1 MKKYY
6 INLDISTD
14 RREMMEKR
22 YPNIIRI
29 QAYRGRYI
37 KRNYTDIVLPS
48 EDKTR
53 RGQLGCSYSHVKAI
67 ITAYLNGDSEA
78 LIMEDDISDEYSS
91 RWEKSIEDIVL
102 SSPDDCELISLY
114 TNNLQSLKKMSTL
127 DNDFY
132 PWNRYFTSTGCY
144 YINRKGME
152 KIYNLFY
159 KDGKIDFSVKLK
171 NYIADD
177 GVIYNNLV
185 SYVYTKPTFTN
196 VLFKS
201 TIAEKDNPEEAY
213 SYIKGYFEES

>member
-14 RREMMEKR
+14 RREMMEKI
-22 YPNIIRI
+22 YPDIIRI
-29 QAYRGRYI
+29 QAYYGRHIRTKYS
-37 KRNYTDIVLPS
+37 DIVLPCD
-48 EDKTR
+48 EKIR

-78 LIMEDDISDEYSS
+78 LILEDDISDEYSS
-91 RWEKSIEDIVL
+91 KWEKSIEDIVL

-114 TNNLQSLKKMSTL
+114 TNRLQSLKFMRTL
-127 DNDFY
+127 KTNFY

-177 GVIYNNLV
+177 GAIYNNLV
-185 SYVYTKPTFTN
+185 SYVYTKPTFIN

-201 TIAEKDNPEEAY
+201 TIAEKDTPEKAY
-213 SYIKGYFEES
+213 HYIKEYFEG